1 MKKPHVNLLWFCA
14 LIVSP
19 LFGQNNDRYTQ
30 VNLVS
35 DVPGLAAH
43 TDPNLVNA
51 WGIARSATSPWWVN
65 SAGKGLSLVYDAT
78 GAPFPAASPIR
89 VTIPANNG
97 FSVPTGIVFNSTSDF
112 PIAPGFPAVFLFSN
126 INGTISGWNPN
137 VNASTAV
144 VKVNTPGAVYTGL
157 TIADS
162 RIGSTLYAANFAS
175 GNVDTFDANFNPVTL
190 SPGAF
195 HDPAVPAAFHP
206 FNVMNV
212 GGNIFVEFAQPQ
224 GNEEAK
230 GPGLGFVDEF
240 SPNGQLILR
249 LQNGPWMN
257 APWGVTMAPAT
268 FGSLGGQ
275 LLVGQFGSGQIAAFN
290 PATGA
295 FEGLLMGTNNAP
307 IVIDG
312 LWGIMFGNSGP
323 NGSPNELYFA
333 AGINDEAHGLF
344 GKLTA
349 APQIESPGP
358 ITLAPGQSIPLNV
371 RLSSAAGPTGVML
384 TLTSSN
390 PGVVTV
396 TPTAV
401 VAAGES
407 APRPA
412 PIVTGVAPG
421 QATITISAPGFPT
434 ITIPVNVTFTMSF
447 VPASIVAHLT
457 DRQARPLLVLA
468 APAASQLT
476 IALSSSNA
484 SVASTPSNVTI
495 PAGQQSVAVPIS
507 LTGTGSA
514 AITATVVGGGGTAT
528 LPVTVQ

>member
-1 MKKPHVNLLWFCA
+1 MKRSHANVLWFCA

-30 VNLVS
+30 INLVS

-89 VTIPANNG
+89 VTIPATNG
-97 FSVPTGIVFNSTSDF
+97 FSVPTGIIFNPTSSF
-112 PIAPGFPAVFLFSN
+112 QIAPGLSAVFLFSN

-137 VNASTAV
+137 VNPSTAV

-157 TIADS
+157 TIGES
-162 RIGSTLYAANFAS
+162 RIGNTLYAANFAT
-175 GNVDTFDANFNPVTL
+175 GNVDTFDGNFNPVTL
-190 SPGAF
+190 SAGAF
-195 HDPAVPAAFHP
+195 HDASVPAAFHP

-212 GGNIFVEFAQPQ
+212 GGNIFVEYAQPE
-224 GNEEAK
+224 GDDEAK

-249 LQNGPWMN
+249 LENGPWMN

-295 FEGLLMGTNNAP
+295 FEGLLMGTDNAP
-307 IVIDG
+307 IEIDG
-312 LWGIMFGNSGP
+312 LWGIMFGNAGP
-323 NGSPNELYFA
+323 NGLPNELYFA
-333 AGINDEAHGLF
+333 AGIDDEDHGLF

-349 APQIESPGP
+349 APQFEAPTA
-358 ITLAPGQSIPLNV
+358 ITLAPGQSIPLGV
-371 RLSSAAGPTGVML
+371 RLSTVAGAAGALL

-396 TPTAV
+396 TPTV
-401 VAAGES
+401 TVPAGES

-412 PIVTGVAPG
+412 PVLTGVSQG

-434 ITIPVNVTFTMSF
+434 ITIPVTVTFTMSF
-447 VPASIVAHLT
+447 VPSSVTARLT
-457 DRQARPLLVLA
+457 DRQVRPLLVLA
-468 APAASQLT
+468 APVTSQLT
-476 IALSSSNA
+476 VSLSSSNA
-484 SVASTPSNVTI
+484 SVASVPMNVTI
-495 PAGQQSVAVPIS
+495 PAGQQTVAVPIS
-507 LTGTGSA
+507 LTGSGTA
-514 AITATVVGGGGTAT
+514 VITASVGGATAT
-528 LPVTVQ
+528 FTVTVQ